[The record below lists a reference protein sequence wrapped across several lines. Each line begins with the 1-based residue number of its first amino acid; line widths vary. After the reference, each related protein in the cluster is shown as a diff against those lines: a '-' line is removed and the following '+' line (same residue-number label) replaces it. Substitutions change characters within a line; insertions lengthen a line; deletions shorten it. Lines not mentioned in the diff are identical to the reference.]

1 MLPIQKIIVSVL
13 VISELWRMS
22 ERIIETKLWLI
33 EGYKFDV
40 NFDADYLP
48 NLISDEPKPTGEGS
62 GPNAPRLLAAAVG
75 QCMSSSLIYCLKKAR
90 IPINNLETTVKTKLF
105 KNEKGLTRIKSI
117 DIQIMLEV
125 NEEHKKRL
133 NRCLTIFEDY
143 CTVTQSIRNGIQV
156 NIRVN

>member
-1 MLPIQKIIVSVL
+1 
-13 VISELWRMS
+13 MS
-22 ERIIETKLWLI
+22 ERIIETKLQLI

-40 NFDADYLP
+40 NFDVDYLP
-48 NLISDEPKPTGEGS
+48 NLIADEPKPTGEGS

-90 IPINNLETTVKTKLF
+90 ISIINIETTVKMNLF
-105 KNEKGLTRIKSI
+105 ENEKRLTRIRSI

-143 CTVTQSIRNGIQV
+143 CTVTQSIRKGIQV
-156 NIRVN
+156 NVKVN

>member
-1 MLPIQKIIVSVL
+1 MSDRSIV
-13 VISELWRMS
+13 
-22 ERIIETKLWLI
+22 TKLQLI

-40 NFDADYLP
+40 NFGVDYLP
-48 NLISDEPKPTGEGS
+48 NMVADEPKPIGEGS

-90 IPINNLETTVKTKLF
+90 IPIVNLETTVKTNLF
-105 KNEKGLTRIKSI
+105 KNEKGLTRIRSI
-117 DIQIMLEV
+117 DIQIILEV
-125 NEEHKKRL
+125 NEEHKTRL

-156 NIRVN
+156 NVKVN

>member
-1 MLPIQKIIVSVL
+1 
-13 VISELWRMS
+13 MS
-22 ERIIETKLWLI
+22 ERSIQTKLQLV

-40 NFDADYLP
+40 KFDVDYLP
-48 NLISDEPKPTGEGS
+48 KLVADEPKPIGDGS

-75 QCMSSSLIYCLKKAR
+75 QCMSSSLIYCLQKAR
-90 IPINNLETTVKTKLF
+90 ILINNLETTVKTNLF

-117 DIQIMLEV
+117 DIQILLEI
-125 NEEHKKRL
+125 NEEHKTRL

-156 NIRVN
+156 NVKVN